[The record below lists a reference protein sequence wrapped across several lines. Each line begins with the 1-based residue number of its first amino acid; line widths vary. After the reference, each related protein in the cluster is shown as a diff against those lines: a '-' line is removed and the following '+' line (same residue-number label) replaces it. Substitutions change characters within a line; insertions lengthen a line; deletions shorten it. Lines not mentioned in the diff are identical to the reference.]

1 MEEFLR
7 YVPLILVLALGGG
20 IYLYGRRR
28 PAPTSF
34 MSSEPS
40 GIAGWLIVPAILV
53 VLLPFVNAVLAL
65 QYFEYLGSAPDSLVA
80 WSVVAAIANIAL
92 ALAGDAD
99 RVVMVGF
106 DCQHTG
112 GQAHWHGNHPRGLT
126 NAAQIPKWPAL
137 FKRLREAH
145 PNAIIYN
152 ASRVTALDVFPRI
165 PLEDALL

>member
-1 MEEFLR
+1 MDRQWWEAHEAEVSRTFRGQRFSTNNLPEKFR
-7 YVPLILVLALGGG
+7 STYLAPPFDG
-20 IYLYGRRR
+20 YGN
-28 PAPTSF
+28 
-34 MSSEPS
+34 S
-40 GIAGWLIVPAILV
+40 GAGC
-53 VLLPFVNAVLAL
+53 
-65 QYFEYLGSAPDSLVA
+65 
-80 WSVVAAIANIAL
+80 IAL

-137 FKRLREAH
+137 FKRLREAN
-145 PNAIIYN
+145 PDAIIYN
-152 ASRVTALDVFPRI
+152 ASRVSALDVFPRI